1 MTSDPSL
8 DEVFAG
14 LPVSLTVQQVADL
27 LHTSTRT
34 VNRALNSGK
43 LPGHKPLGE
52 WVVFRDQL
60 RRCLEDHAEF
70 RKNHLS
76 E

>member
-14 LPVSLTVQQVADL
+14 LPVSVTAQQDADL
-27 LHTSTRT
+27 LPTSPRP
-34 VNRALNSGK
+34 VKRPLNSGK
-43 LPGHKPLGE
+43 LPGDKPLGE
-52 WVVFRDQL
+52 LVVFRDQL